1 MVGKTS
7 LIQRYISNLFSE
19 HGTQPT
25 LSWDFKVK
33 SVQLG
38 EGEPHTDNFQPTQ
51 LVKMYVWDTAGQE
64 RYRQIARMY
73 YNDVCGAFVCF
84 DLSDEDSF
92 NAVNFWLQD
101 LQTNAPKNT
110 VKILC
115 GLKLDLVQQIVGPDQ
130 RRGSDVIVKRG
141 ISRDVVE
148 SFAQRN
154 KMKYIEVSA
163 KTGHNVEH
171 AFYQM
176 AYDVHQQN

>member
-1 MVGKTS
+1 
-7 LIQRYISNLFSE
+7 
-19 HGTQPT
+19 
-25 LSWDFKVK
+25 
-33 SVQLG
+33 
-38 EGEPHTDNFQPTQ
+38 
-51 LVKMYVWDTAGQE
+51 
-64 RYRQIARMY
+64 MY

-115 GLKLDLVQQIVGPDQ
+115 GLKLDLVQQLASIDQ
-130 RRGSDVIVKRG
+130 RRPSDVIVKRG
-141 ISRDVVE
+141 IPRDVVE

-163 KTGHNVEH
+163 KTGYNVEH

-176 AYDVHQQN
+176 AYDVHLQS